1 MYRGKPAEHY
11 DLFEHRHRYAVWA
24 AARAAQR
31 GWSGA
36 KTPILVKG
44 IEASGVVE
52 VVRSDQKEWPSTA
65 QDFDCAHRRW
75 CETLMA
81 TLDEQA
87 VEDVTFGR
95 AAKLVAIYLKSM
107 IIVGGHHESPLA
119 RVAAPPIDEI
129 LLKSLAADHSFDG
142 EHRML
147 WRTTRWTKMTEEE
160 HAAIITS
167 FRSGGLDRPAF
178 WMIERYWRP

>member
-1 MYRGKPAEHY
+1 MYRGKPTEHY

-24 AARAAQR
+24 AARATQR

-52 VVRSDQKEWPSTA
+52 VVRADHLEWPTTA
-65 QDFDCAHRRW
+65 DDFDRAHRRW

-81 TLDEQA
+81 TLDESG

-95 AAKLVAIYLKSM
+95 AAKLIAIYIKSM
-107 IIVGGHHESPLA
+107 IIVGGHHESPFA

-129 LLKSLAADHSFDG
+129 LLRSLAADRTFDRG
-142 EHRML
+142 HRRL
-147 WRTTRWTKMTEEE
+147 WRTTKWTKMTAGE
-160 HAAIITS
+160 HAAIISS
-167 FRSGGLDRPAF
+167 FRSEGLDRPVF
-178 WMIERYWRP
+178 WMIERYWKP

>member
-1 MYRGKPAEHY
+1 MYRGKPTEHY

-36 KTPILVKG
+36 KTLILVNG

-52 VVRSDQKEWPSTA
+52 VVRSDHLEWPSSA
-65 QDFDCAHRRW
+65 HDFDRAHRRW

-81 TLDEQA
+81 NLEEQN

-95 AAKLVAIYLKSM
+95 AAKLLAIYLKSM
-107 IIVGGHHESPLA
+107 TIVGGHHESPFA

-129 LLKSLAADHSFDG
+129 LLKSLAADHSFDRK
-142 EHRML
+142 HRRL
-147 WRTTRWTKMTEEE
+147 WRTTKWTKMTTKE
-160 HAAIITS
+160 HEAIISS
-167 FRSGGLDRPAF
+167 FRIEGLDRPAF
-178 WMIERYWRP
+178 WMIKQYWTP